1 MPAVMGG
8 GSVVRVLASQTLEA
22 ALARLLALDPNA
34 SRLLEPLAGKVIV
47 VELEPFPLRFCFSP
61 TDKTV
66 LVLAESPGNPDVI
79 LRGTPFGFLR
89 LLLAERPETGLF
101 QGAVQVEGDMDT
113 AKRLQNLLRCLDL
126 DWERWLTDLGG
137 ERPAGLL
144 RDIVAWHRHAW
155 RSFQWNLAEFLQEET
170 RALPAPLEAEDLYRR
185 IAELRDD
192 VARLEARVRRLQE
205 KRTA

>member
-1 MPAVMGG
+1 MAHA
-8 GSVVRVLASQTLEA
+8 LASQAVET

-34 SRLLEPLAGKVIV
+34 ARWLKPLAGKVIV
-47 VELEPFPLRFCFSP
+47 VELAPFPLRFCFSP
-61 TDKTV
+61 TDTTM
-66 LVLAESPGNPDVI
+66 LVLAECPERADVI

-101 QGAVQVEGDMDT
+101 QGVVQVEGDMDT
-113 AKRLQNLLRCLDL
+113 AKRLQNLLRRLDL
-126 DWERWLTDLGG
+126 DWERWLTDLAG
-137 ERPAGLL
+137 ERAANLL
-144 RDIVAWHRHAW
+144 RGVIAWHRHAW

-192 VARLEARVRRLQE
+192 VARLEARINRLLGMQS
-205 KRTA
+205 RI